1 MEISD
6 FETQAIITKNTKR
19 NCLDV
24 IMCRRMLNGQY
35 QFFPL
40 ELIDTRK
47 NTKSQCLNKEE
58 TLQFNAKT
66 IYTDNMNADKFIYIM
81 INLSLG
87 ILIECS
93 FKYLRFYREIFI

>member
-40 ELIDTRK
+40 ESIDTRE
-47 NTKSQCLNKEE
+47 NTKSQCSNKEDR
-58 TLQFNAKT
+58 LQLNAKT
-66 IYTDNMNADKFIYIM
+66 MYMDNLNADKFIYIM

-87 ILIECS
+87 IFIECS
-93 FKYLRFYREIFI
+93 VT